1 MNQFVEKY
9 FDKVKESERKRSG
22 LDRLRLAAN
31 DSWSKKAIKIWILFL
46 LLLLA
51 LYFLSVIAAILKVF

>member
-9 FDKVKESERKRSG
+9 FEKAEESERKRSG

-31 DSWSKKAIKIWILFL
+31 DSSRKKAIKILILFL
-46 LLLLA
+46 PLLLA

>member
-9 FDKVKESERKRSG
+9 FEKAEESERKRSG

-31 DSWSKKAIKIWILFL
+31 DSSRKKAIKILILFL
-46 LLLLA
+46 PLLLA
-51 LYFLSVIAAILKVF
+51 LYFLSVITVL

>member
-51 LYFLSVIAAILKVF
+51 LYFLSVITVLLIAF

>member
-9 FDKVKESERKRSG
+9 FEKAEESERKHSG

>member
-1 MNQFVEKY
+1 MNQFVKKY

>member
-9 FDKVKESERKRSG
+9 FEKAEESERKRSG

>member
-9 FDKVKESERKRSG
+9 FEKAEESERKRSG

-31 DSWSKKAIKIWILFL
+31 DSSRKKAIKILILFL
-46 LLLLA
+46 PLLLA
-51 LYFLSVIAAILKVF
+51 LYFLSVITVLLIAF

>member
-9 FDKVKESERKRSG
+9 FVKVKESERKRSG

-31 DSWSKKAIKIWILFL
+31 DSWSKKVIKILILFL
-46 LLLLA
+46 PLLLA
-51 LYFLSVIAAILKVF
+51 LYFLSVITVLLIAF